1 MAPLRDIGADGYP
14 TDYLAARVRGRRA
27 QLLATERGG
36 RPARAAEVNSDE
48 AIWDGLL
55 TEFDWLRRQ
64 MNPRMRAI
72 FAPVFTLFGI
82 KTLVLAVRSK
92 AAERHASVERL
103 MQHELF
109 ADDLREALV
118 AAPEPSAAVAA
129 ITGAFA
135 PLIGDARGI
144 AAAYAEG
151 GVKAFESRL
160 MRDFLASV
168 AAARLH
174 PAIRRFFEAFVDL
187 RNVMTLYKH
196 LRWGIHDAAAF
207 VAGGTVPVA
216 RLAEASSRGDHA
228 CLESC
233 AGELLGPAAIAAAA
247 GEAFLESRLLSRL
260 TERLHKAG
268 RQGDECDLVLDYVWS
283 VYVQAR
289 NRALRL
295 HAGDVGAE
303 TLGRELIA

>member
-14 TDYLAARVRGRRA
+14 TDYLAARVRARRA
-27 QLLATERGG
+27 QLLATERGR
-36 RPARAAEVNSDE
+36 RPGRAADGTSDD
-48 AIWDGLL
+48 AIWDALL
-55 TEFDWLRRQ
+55 AEFDWLRRQ

-103 MQHELF
+103 MRHELF

-118 AAPEPSAAVAA
+118 AAPEPGAAVAA
-129 ITGAFA
+129 IAGAFA
-135 PLIGDARGI
+135 ALLDDTRRLSV
-144 AAAYAEG
+144 AYAEG

-168 AAARLH
+168 AGARLH

-207 VAGGTVPVA
+207 VAGGTLPVA

-233 AGELLGPAAIAAAA
+233 AGELLGPAAGVTAA
-247 GEAFLESRLLSRL
+247 GEASLESRLLSRL

-289 NRALRL
+289 NRALQL
-295 HAGDVGAE
+295 HAGDVDTG
-303 TLGRELIA
+303 TLGRELVA

>member
-1 MAPLRDIGADGYP
+1 MAPLRDIGAGGYP

-27 QLLATERGG
+27 RLLAAERGG
-36 RPARAAEVNSDE
+36 RPARAAEVTSDE
-48 AIWDGLL
+48 AIWDELL
-55 TEFDWLRRQ
+55 GEFDWLRRQ

-72 FAPVFTLFGI
+72 CAPVFTLFGI
-82 KTLVLAVRSK
+82 KTLVLAVRGK
-92 AAERHASVERL
+92 AAERHAAVERL
-103 MQHELF
+103 MRHELF
-109 ADDLREALV
+109 ADDLRESLV
-118 AAPEPSAAVAA
+118 AAPDPAAAVAA
-129 ITGAFA
+129 IEGAFA
-135 PLIGDARGI
+135 PLLGDERGLT
-144 AAAYAEG
+144 AAYAEG

-174 PAIRRFFEAFVDL
+174 PAIRRFFTAFVDL

-207 VAGGTVPVA
+207 VPGGTLPVA
-216 RLAEASSRGDHA
+216 HLADASSRGDHA
-228 CLESC
+228 CLESSV
-233 AGELLGPAAIAAAA
+233 GELLGHAAEVTAAD
-247 GEAFLESRLLSRL
+247 EASLESRLLSRL

-268 RQGDECDLVLDYVWS
+268 RQGDECDLILDYVWS

-295 HAGDVGAE
+295 HAGDVDAG
-303 TLGRELIA
+303 TLGRELIS

>member
-27 QLLATERGG
+27 QLLARERGRQPG
-36 RPARAAEVNSDE
+36 RAAGFSSDE
-48 AIWDGLL
+48 VIWDALL

-64 MNPRMRAI
+64 MNPRMREI

-82 KTLVLAVRSK
+82 KTLVLAVRGK

-103 MQHELF
+103 MRHELF
-109 ADDLREALV
+109 ADGLRAALV
-118 AAPEPSAAVAA
+118 AAPDPGAAVAA
-129 ITGAFA
+129 IAGAFA
-135 PLIGDARGI
+135 PLLGDARGLV
-144 AAAYAEG
+144 AAYAEG
-151 GVKAFESRL
+151 GVKACESRL
-160 MRDFLASV
+160 MREFLASV

-174 PAIRRFFEAFVDL
+174 PAIRRFFAAFVDL

-207 VAGGTVPVA
+207 VAGGTQPVA

-228 CLESC
+228 CLESL
-233 AGELLGPAAIAAAA
+233 AGELLGPAAGVTAA
-247 GEAFLESRLLSRL
+247 GEASLESRLLSRL

-289 NRALRL
+289 NRALQL
-295 HAGDVGAE
+295 HAGDLDAA

>member
-27 QLLATERGG
+27 QLLATGRGG
-36 RPARAAEVNSDE
+36 RPAGSVAGTSDE
-48 AIWDGLL
+48 AIWDALL

-92 AAERHASVERL
+92 AAERHAAVERL

-109 ADDLREALV
+109 ADDLRDALV
-118 AAPEPSAAVAA
+118 TAPDPGAAVAA
-129 ITGAFA
+129 IAGAFA
-135 PLIGDARGI
+135 PLLGDPRRLS
-144 AAAYAEG
+144 AAYAEG

-160 MRDFLASV
+160 MRDFLAGV
-168 AAARLH
+168 VAARLH
-174 PAIRRFFEAFVDL
+174 PAIRRFFEVFADL
-187 RNVMTLYKH
+187 RNVTTLYKH

-207 VAGGTVPVA
+207 VPGGTLPVA

-233 AGELLGPAAIAAAA
+233 AGELLGSGAEVTAA
-247 GEAFLESRLLSRL
+247 GEASLESRLLSRL

-268 RQGDECDLVLDYVWS
+268 RRGDECDLVLDYVWS
-283 VYVQAR
+283 VYVEAR

-295 HAGDVGAE
+295 HAGDVDAG

>member
-1 MAPLRDIGADGYP
+1 LGAEP
-14 TDYLAARVRGRRA
+14 GR
-27 QLLATERGG
+27 
-36 RPARAAEVNSDE
+36 RPARAAEIASDE
-48 AIWDGLL
+48 AIWDALL

-64 MNPRMRAI
+64 MNPRMRAT

-103 MQHELF
+103 MRHELF

-118 AAPEPSAAVAA
+118 AAPDPGAAVAA
-129 ITGAFA
+129 IAGAFA
-135 PLIGDARGI
+135 PLLGDARGI

-174 PAIRRFFEAFVDL
+174 PAIRHFFESFVDL

-207 VAGGTVPVA
+207 VAGGTLPVA
-216 RLAEASSRGDHA
+216 HLVEASSRGDHA
-228 CLESC
+228 YLESC
-233 AGELLGPAAIAAAA
+233 AGEFLGPAVAAAA
-247 GEAFLESRLLSRL
+247 GEGSLESRLLSRL
-260 TERLHKAG
+260 TRRLHKAG
-268 RQGDECDLVLDYVWS
+268 RQGDESDLVLDYVWS

-289 NRALRL
+289 NRALQL
-295 HAGDVGAE
+295 HAGDVDAG
-303 TLGRELIA
+303 TLERELIS